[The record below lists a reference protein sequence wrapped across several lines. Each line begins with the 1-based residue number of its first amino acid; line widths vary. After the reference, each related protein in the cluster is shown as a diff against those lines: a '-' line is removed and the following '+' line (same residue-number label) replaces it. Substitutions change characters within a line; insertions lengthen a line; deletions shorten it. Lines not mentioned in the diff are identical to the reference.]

1 MHVVQRNSLP
11 TVRMN
16 DEVAGYIFDGGQHG
30 VTSSAIIVDVA
41 PGTGPRRHKHPYDE
55 IFILIEGSVRLEADG
70 ELLDLTPEQLA
81 VVKSGVPHSFTN
93 IGTGRARMV
102 NINTSDTVV
111 TQFVDDGLSNTS
123 YEYNHTS

>member
-1 MHVVQRNSLP
+1 MDVVRRDSLP
-11 TVRMN
+11 TVRM
-16 DEVAGYIFDGGQHG
+16 DGEVTAYIFEGGTHG
-30 VTSSAIIVDVA
+30 VTSSAIIVNVA

-70 ELLDLTPEQLA
+70 EFLDLTPDELA
-81 VVKSGVPHSFTN
+81 VVRAGVPHSFTN

-102 NINTSDTVV
+102 NINASDTVV
-111 TQFVDDGLSNTS
+111 TEFTDDSPSTS